1 MAKLVG
7 VRTGKDWIYC
17 ALNNYGGNNG
27 VFGLLE
33 TELKAPAA
41 AHAKVAA
48 QGLDN
53 MVGVGLTME
62 GIDTNCKQHGRR
74 TAPLA
79 LS

>member
-1 MAKLVG
+1 MLSVSLIQKVSLFQ
-7 VRTGKDWIYC
+7 
-17 ALNNYGGNNG
+17 NYGGNNG
-27 VFGLLE
+27 VFGLLK

-62 GIDTNCKQHGRR
+62 GIDTNCTHGRMHECQTHR
-74 TAPLA
+74 VACC
-79 LS
+79 

>member
-1 MAKLVG
+1 M
-7 VRTGKDWIYC
+7 
-17 ALNNYGGNNG
+17 
-27 VFGLLE
+27 FGLLA

-62 GIDTNCKQHGRR
+62 GIDTNWIINVCCQ
-74 TAPLA
+74 A
-79 LS
+79 LSFCCASAENRC